1 MLSDQC
7 FEHGIEFNASASAV
21 VTGCVHGS
29 GRAVSVIL
37 AETISQKATT
47 PARAAR
53 LLMVS
58 QPSRV
63 TSMAQP
69 IDADPDWP
77 LPHPWQEYFSNS
89 QQRPY
94 YANPVT
100 NERLWSRHEVR
111 QRCEPSARF
120 TVAAAAPYT
129 PHAHSHSIP
138 PAAMQPAEHR
148 GRQGLGFAAA
158 AGDASSM
165 QQGAPSEHQ
174 PRHSYSSSASHPP
187 HGSGAS
193 YHQAPPPYDSN
204 ARRPAPYGND
214 GGRHDRERY
223 SDRGGGGFSRP
234 HQSSSSSSSSRN
246 AHQGGRDSYGRDS
259 HSQGHGNV
267 GRNSG
272 GSVVLMTDEEQRVF
286 RQLQL
291 RTGAAGIEKEVE
303 FRRDLFPRAP
313 PPPAELFASP
323 AFADPE
329 LMTAKDELNA
339 AKNALD
345 AMDLQAWCVSAVG
358 ARMRW

>member
-1 MLSDQC
+1 
-7 FEHGIEFNASASAV
+7 
-21 VTGCVHGS
+21 
-29 GRAVSVIL
+29 
-37 AETISQKATT
+37 
-47 PARAAR
+47 
-53 LLMVS
+53 
-58 QPSRV
+58 
-63 TSMAQP
+63 MAQP
-69 IDADPDWP
+69 IDADRDWP

-111 QRCEPSARF
+111 QRCEPSARSAAAA
-120 TVAAAAPYT
+120 AAAAPHA
-129 PHAHSHSIP
+129 PHAHSHPIP
-138 PAAMQPAEHR
+138 SAAVQPAEHR
-148 GRQGLGFAAA
+148 GRQGLGFAAGAAAA
-158 AGDASSM
+158 AGDATSM
-165 QQGAPSEHQ
+165 QQGAPHEHQ

-204 ARRPAPYGND
+204 ARRYAPHGHD
-214 GGRHDRERY
+214 AGRHDRERY
-223 SDRGGGGFSRP
+223 SDRGGGFTRP
-234 HQSSSSSSSSRN
+234 HQSSSFSSSSRN
-246 AHQGGRDSYGRDS
+246 AHQGGRDSHGRDN
-259 HSQGHGNV
+259 HNQGHGNG
-267 GRNSG
+267 GRSSGSG
-272 GSVVLMTDEEQRVF
+272 GSIVLMTDEEQRVF

-291 RTGAAGIEKEVE
+291 RTGVAGIEKEVE

-345 AMDLQAWCVSAVG
+345 AMDLQAWCVSVVLL
-358 ARMRW
+358 RMRWKNHATFYAASDSVLSLCHWPSDVC